1 MTTVTSPPEP
11 MTVRALLFGEE
22 GGSTVDAL
30 AGHLHEREVA
40 ETLSDGT
47 RRVPGAAGRA
57 VEREIATVVNG
68 FLAMDLLDLLGAGW
82 RKHSALTAAARRTH
96 RVPDSEELVALTS
109 HHITSTHR
117 PCVDLIIDGVK
128 AGTIDLAVT
137 VDFDLN
143 GVLAVVRVARLA
155 ALRSGEC
162 TVTGTLE
169 IQENTVASRYR
180 SLDVPGAIRLR
191 SGLPL
196 LTPEQLASAS
206 GPTPEAIAAV
216 TGFRTWLA
224 SHAEENAALGDLAR
238 ANPETLENLLRAGER
253 YWVRTR

>member
-1 MTTVTSPPEP
+1 MATVTSPPEQ

-30 AGHLHEREVA
+30 AGHLHERNVG
-40 ETLSDGT
+40 ETLSSGP
-47 RRVPGAAGRA
+47 RRMPGAAGRA

-82 RKHSALTAAARRTH
+82 RKHAALTAAARRTH
-96 RVPDSEELVALTS
+96 QTPYSEELVALTS

-117 PCVDLIIDGVK
+117 PCVDLIVDGVK

-137 VDFDLN
+137 VDFDLS
-143 GVLAVVRVARLA
+143 GVLAVVRAARLA

-169 IQENTVASRYR
+169 LQENTVANRYR

-196 LTPEQLASAS
+196 LTPEQLASAN
-206 GPTPEAIAAV
+206 GPTAESMAAV
-216 TGFRTWLA
+216 TGFRTWLE
-224 SHAEENAALGDLAR
+224 SHAAETAALGDLAR
-238 ANPETLENLLRAGER
+238 AKPATLENLLRAAEH
-253 YWVRTR
+253 YWGRTL